1 VTKELTARSAP
12 AHAWSCADW
21 LVRERLP
28 TWMELAGET
37 RRARAIRRLAPL
49 TDPARADAAATRL
62 VAARRACEES
72 MRREAAW
79 DAVWQTRLANANRAA
94 TAAAAEVASAPVWL
108 QIREAANDVAWDA
121 ARDAIGDMVWDC
133 TWAVAWDAAWDAD
146 PDDARHV
153 ARAALAATAGRLEES
168 ARELLRSNTL
178 PAPRDHPRGDGTYA
192 QGA

>member
-1 VTKELTARSAP
+1 VTTELTARPAP

-28 TWMELAGET
+28 TWMELAGEV

-49 TDPARADAAATRL
+49 TDPVRADAAAARL

-72 MRREAAW
+72 TRREAAW
-79 DAVWQTRLANANRAA
+79 DAVWQTRLARANRAA
-94 TAAAAEVASAPVWL
+94 TAAAAEVASAAVWL

-133 TWAVAWDAAWDAD
+133 TWAVAWDAAWDTDAS
-146 PDDARHV
+146 DARRV
-153 ARAALAATAGRLEES
+153 AWAAIAPTAKRLEES
-168 ARELLRSNTL
+168 ARELLLHGR
-178 PAPRDHPRGDGTYA
+178 HPSA
-192 QGA
+192 SL